1 MGKVEVMGIISLLV
15 LILVCGILYWA
26 VNKCLSAPNMPLAEP
41 FVTFLRVIVI
51 VILVLVVLQALL
63 GFIPAWPR
71 VRF

>member
-1 MGKVEVMGIISLLV
+1 MGLLSLLV

-26 VNKCLSAPNMPLAEP
+26 VNKCLSAPSMPLAEP
-41 FVTFLRVIVI
+41 FVTIIRVVVI
-51 VILVLVVLQALL
+51 VILIFTVLQALL